1 MEQCSTLDLIKSTR
15 AFEERVRYWKNKGLT
30 HEEAEVRARKKNDSH
45 STLNTPRYLSRRI
58 VRHPP
63 KIRPFNSHTNS
74 TQLNIPEPT
83 EEQVQ
88 EVLSKLFETGQATL
102 LNEQGQVIRPEKFS
116 NRVEP
121 DNTSERRKGNSVL
134 RVAFPAIQVLATS
147 SLLFFATIK
156 ALGGFTL
163 ENVAITFVLESGF
176 LSLGL
181 TKSKSEWATAGMRL
195 GAAAIFLLGFFLLHS
210 GANLDHN
217 RQVTQSVSSNDKVSS
232 IKRTKEKLE
241 ADLQALP
248 ATHRTARN
256 ELLGKIEAK
265 QTELDEAQA
274 LAMSTGE
281 VGALERFWVTLLVT
295 RLTLQLLNVFFGHNL
310 ISQMRKEGLLT

>member
-30 HEEAEVRARKKNDSH
+30 HEEAEVRARKKSESPSNI
-45 STLNTPRYLSRRI
+45 NTPRHLSRRI
-58 VRHPP
+58 IRHPP
-63 KIRPFNSHTNS
+63 KIRPLNNYINS
-74 TQLNIPEPT
+74 TPLSIPEPT
-83 EEQVQ
+83 EDQVQ

-102 LNEQGQVIRPEKFS
+102 LNEQGQVIRPERFS
-116 NRVEP
+116 SRKEQT
-121 DNTSERRKGNSVL
+121 DTSESKKGSSVL
-134 RVAFPAIQVLATS
+134 RVAFPAIQVMATS
-147 SLLFFATIK
+147 GLLFFATIK

-163 ENVAITFVLESGF
+163 ENAVITFVLESGF
-176 LSLGL
+176 LSLAL

-195 GAAAIFLLGFFLLHS
+195 GAAAIFALGFFLLHS

-217 RQVTQSVSSNDKVSS
+217 RQITQSVSSNDKVSS

-241 ADLQALP
+241 ADLQELP

-256 ELLGKIEAK
+256 ELLGKIDAK
-265 QTELDEAQA
+265 QAELDSAQS

-281 VGALERFWVTLLVT
+281 VGAMERFWITLLVT